1 MEANGTTLG
10 MTHASWSE
18 RLVRVVHLEHPQGP
32 LVTGNDICV
41 TGSIIEVEF
50 WWDVVGTILLGTN
63 VMQGFKFISLASSG
77 LDR

>member
-18 RLVRVVHLEHPQGP
+18 RLVRVVPLEHPQGP

-63 VMQGFKFISLASSG
+63 VMQGRI
-77 LDR
+77 